1 MKTDKMIYI
10 GDLPQEVQNQLSEF
24 CKANRPYQPVLS
36 TVEKW
41 SMQEIIDAYLIWNGI
56 MGYTYQIIK
65 LFEAI
70 EEAQSKGE

>member
-1 MKTDKMIYI
+1 
-10 GDLPQEVQNQLSEF
+10 
-24 CKANRPYQPVLS
+24 
-36 TVEKW
+36 
-41 SMQEIIDAYLIWNGI
+41 MQEIIDAYLIWNGI